1 MRIDKFLWSVRFF
14 KTRSI
19 AAEEIKKN
27 RVSISDQI
35 VKASREVKIGEIIKV
50 RRNQI
55 DYKILVKDLPKSRVG
70 AKLVSL
76 YVQDKTEKDQYDLL
90 SLRRMEQSYYRQKGE
105 GRPTKKDRREIEG
118 FRTSDPAEDFSQTQ
132 SEEEYWESFFKE
144 DSED

>member
-27 RVSISDQI
+27 RVSISDQV